1 MNVYDKAHETARILK
16 ESSQY
21 RLYLEAR
28 DNLKA
33 SEKSWQMMKDF
44 RSKQTEL
51 QTEILSGEEP
61 SPEKIGEI
69 NSLMEIVTQSP
80 DAFKFM
86 QAEMEL
92 IRVVEEIQRII
103 IQSLDIDITKD

>member
-16 ESSQY
+16 ETSQY
-21 RLYLEAR
+21 KLYLEAR
-28 DNLKA
+28 DNLQA
-33 SEKSWQMMKDF
+33 NEKSWQMMKDF

-51 QTEILSGEEP
+51 QAQILSGEEP
-61 SPEKIGEI
+61 LPEKIGEI
-69 NSLMEIVTQSP
+69 NSLMEIVTQSS
-80 DAFKFM
+80 DAVNFM

-103 IQSLDIDITKD
+103 IQALDVDITKP